1 MGTIGFP
8 EMIFIAV
15 LALLIFGPKKLPE
28 LARTLGKAMAEFRKA
43 STDLRS
49 QLEDE
54 VRTLEQHVQS
64 SLDGAESAQPDATLP
79 APYQEAS
86 VGPAPPVR
94 DSSTA
99 EEPKTDAE
107 TNTSG

>member
-15 LALLIFGPKKLPE
+15 LALLIFGPRKLPE

-54 VRTLEQHVQS
+54 VRGLEQQTQL
-64 SLDGAESAQPDATLP
+64 SLDGAEPHLDATLP
-79 APYQEAS
+79 APHEEA
-86 VGPAPPVR
+86 GTEPAPSALESAAP
-94 DSSTA
+94 
-99 EEPKTDAE
+99 EKPKTDAE
-107 TNTSG
+107 PDTHA